1 MMQQDCIE
9 YLDNLEADAL
19 QKIEKAP
26 GREALEEL
34 RVDLL
39 GRKGRLSEFM
49 RRLRELPAE
58 ERPGA
63 GKRANAIKRRLSD
76 ALTSKIDSLSDSSLA
91 RRLEEEEV
99 DTTLPGVE
107 PWAGSL
113 HPISLVLKDIVDVF
127 RGMGFSVA
135 RGPEA
140 ERDYYN
146 FEALN
151 VPKDHPARDM
161 QDTFYLSDDVVMRT
175 HTSPVQIRVMEKSRP
190 PVRIIVPGRVFR
202 CDSPDASH
210 SPTFH
215 QVEGLYVDR
224 EVTFPQLK
232 GCLDFFAKNMFGP
245 EVRTRFRPS
254 FFPFTEPSAEVDIS
268 CLFCGGSG
276 CRVCKRTGW
285 LEVLGAGMV
294 DPAVFKAVGYDPETF
309 TGFAFGLGVE
319 RIAMLKYGI
328 NDIRMF
334 YENDI
339 RFLSQFR

>member
-1 MMQQDCIE
+1 MQQDCIE
-9 YLDNLEADAL
+9 YLDKLEADAL
-19 QKIEKAP
+19 RKIEKAA

-49 RRLRELPAE
+49 RRLRELPPG

-63 GKRANAIKRRLSD
+63 GEKANTIKGRLSD
-76 ALTSKIDSLSDSSLA
+76 VLTSKIDSLSDSSLA

-99 DTTLPGVE
+99 DTTLPGVQ

-113 HPISLVLKDIVDVF
+113 HPISLVLKDIVNVF
-127 RGMGFSVA
+127 HGMGFSVA
-135 RGPEA
+135 RGPET
-140 ERDYYN
+140 ELDYYN

-190 PVRIIVPGRVFR
+190 PLRIIVPGRVFR

-224 EVTFPQLK
+224 DVTFPQLK
-232 GCLDFFAKNMFGP
+232 GCLDSFAKNIFGP
-245 EVRTRFRPS
+245 EVSTRFRPS

-294 DPAVFKAVGYDPETF
+294 NPAVFNAVGYDPESF